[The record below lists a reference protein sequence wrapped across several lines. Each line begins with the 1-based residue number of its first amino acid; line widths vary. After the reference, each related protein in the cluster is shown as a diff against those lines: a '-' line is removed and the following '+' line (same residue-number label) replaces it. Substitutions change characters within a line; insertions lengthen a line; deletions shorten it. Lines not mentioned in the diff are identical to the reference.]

1 MTFRDRGEAGRVLAQ
16 ALTAYH
22 GREDLLILGLARGG
36 VPVGWEVAAA
46 LRAPLDVFLV
56 RKLGVPQWEELAM
69 GALAS
74 GGGLV
79 VNDNL
84 MKSLGIG
91 EQALRDTIDRETD
104 ELNRREQAYRGDR
117 PAADPKD
124 KVAIIVDDGIATGAS
139 MLAAVRAVRS
149 AQPASVVVAV
159 PVGPPSACKQ
169 LEPRGRR
176 CGVRDDARVVRSRR
190 TGLRR
195 LPPGLRRRG
204 ARTAG
209 ETDALA
215 RVAVFLGD
223 LCGVAVDGFRWG
235 SDGFVVH
242 HGRSVVRVV
251 LGEFLVGVLRRGVGI
266 RVGFAAGPLPQRIDD
281 QQHDADDA
289 GGDADPGDQLIARD
303 DRGHQGREAN
313 DGEHEG
319 NDQQWSIP
327 TPAGQR
333 A

>member
-1 MTFRDRGEAGRVLAQ
+1 MAGWSGLARRSAPRAFRDRGEAGRVLAQ

-69 GALAS
+69 GAVAS

-84 MKSLGIG
+84 MRSLGIG

-159 PVGPPSACKQ
+159 PVGPSSACKQ
-169 LEPRGRR
+169 L
-176 CGVRDDARVVRSRR
+176 S
-190 TGLRR
+190 
-195 LPPGLRRRG
+195 
-204 ARTAG
+204 G
-209 ETDALA
+209 E
-215 RVAVFLGD
+215 
-223 LCGVAVDGFRWG
+223 
-235 SDGFVVH
+235 
-242 HGRSVVRVV
+242 
-251 LGEFLVGVLRRGVGI
+251 
-266 RVGFAAGPLPQRIDD
+266 
-281 QQHDADDA
+281 ADDVVCA
-289 GGDADPGDQLIARD
+289 TMPESFEAVGQVYADFHQVSD
-303 DRGHQGREAN
+303 DEVRELLAK
-313 DGEHEG
+313 
-319 NDQQWSIP
+319 P
-327 TPAGQR
+327 TR
-333 A
+333 